1 MDINI
6 IEGIIMDNRGR
17 ISCVAVYSGI
27 VMINNC
33 QISLAYLTT
42 HTNVIIPA
50 VYCEN
55 CHIFIDS
62 VWIKGNRE
70 LLTVGVLANNANI
83 KVMNSKIINHR
94 SGGFMATVGENQNIT
109 LYKCLL
115 EENTGCGVLV
125 KGNAVTVLEDC
136 LVSKNQGV
144 GIKLVDCYKM
154 TVIGNKIMEN
164 LLNGIELVNCDGL
177 VMLNNFFKNKG
188 VGAILESQSGSSFY
202 ARLIKNTF
210 LENYQHGIVIKG
222 DSNYA
227 KIINNEKIALNFLSG
242 IHVSEKASPRIAE
255 NKIYQNLNQGIV
267 VVTDSHA
274 EIENNEIYENIK
286 ANVAF
291 GGRLAEKTVI
301 TKNKIYGSRNEGV
314 FVIEADGGSITNN
327 EIYDNNDGVIIV
339 KCKNTLINDNN
350 VYNNIRCGVLISDQS
365 HPIMHKNIIH
375 DNQFLGLF
383 IRDKSTGDFEDNEL
397 KSNISQLYLSQNC
410 SRLLKPLKAKNV
422 IEGRVDVHSSCSI
435 F

>member
-17 ISCVAVYSGI
+17 ISGISVFSGV
-27 VMINNC
+27 VMIEKC

-42 HTNVIIPA
+42 NTNIIIPA
-50 VYCEN
+50 IYSEN
-55 CHIFIDS
+55 CHLFIDS
-62 VWIKGNRE
+62 VWIKGNKE
-70 LLTVGVLANNANI
+70 LLTVGVLANNSNI
-83 KVMNSKIINHR
+83 KVSNSKIINHR
-94 SGGFMATVGENQNIT
+94 SGGFLATVGENQNVIM
-109 LYKCLL
+109 YKCLL
-115 EENTGCGVLV
+115 EENTGCGILV

-144 GIKLVDCYKM
+144 GIKIVDCYKM

-164 LLNGIELVNCDGL
+164 LLNGIELINCDGL

-188 VGAILESQSGSSFY
+188 IGAILEAQSGSSFY

-222 DSNYA
+222 EGNYA

-242 IHVSEKASPRIAE
+242 IHISDKASPRIAE
-255 NKIYQNLNQGIV
+255 NKIYQNLNQGV
-267 VVTDSHA
+267 LVVTDSYA
-274 EIENNEIYENIK
+274 EIEKNEIYENIK

-291 GGRLAEKTVI
+291 GGRLSDKTIVSN
-301 TKNKIYGSRNEGV
+301 NKIYGSRNEGI
-314 FVIEADGGSITNN
+314 FIIEAEGGSIINN
-327 EIYDNNDGVIIV
+327 DIYDNNDGIIIV
-339 KCKNTLINDNN
+339 KCKDTLVNDNN
-350 VYNNIRCGVLISDQS
+350 IYNNIRCGVLISDKSQ
-365 HPIMHKNIIH
+365 PIMHKNLIH

-383 IRDKSTGDFEDNEL
+383 IRDESRGDYQNNEL
-397 KSNISQLYLSQNC
+397 KSNISQLYLSKNC
-410 SRLLKPLKAKNV
+410 SRLLKPLKATNV
-422 IEGRVDVHSSCSI
+422 IEGRIDVHSSCNI